1 MVVAKQA
8 GEAHFYLMEV
18 QAGRTID
25 GRHKSNIARLI
36 NTSCAPNCRTHK
48 WTSAATGMPTPSFLA
63 ALIPLPCCPG
73 SYALLEQPLSC
84 FQWP

>member
-1 MVVAKQA
+1 MVAAELA
-8 GEAHFYLMEV
+8 GEPHFYLMEV

-48 WTSAATGMPTPSFLA
+48 WTDASTGTPTPAFLA
-63 ALIPLPCCPG
+63 SLIHMHSCG
-73 SYALLEQPLSC
+73 SL
-84 FQWP
+84 